1 MIWYAA
7 VKKESGGK
15 VITKVLKLSEHDNVA
30 SRLKKYDTARL
41 CRTSYHAYTIAD
53 YWQKEGLK
61 K

>member
-15 VITKVLKLSEHDNVA
+15 VVAKVIKISEHDNIA
-30 SRLKKYDTARL
+30 ARLKKYDTARL
-41 CRTSYHAYTIAD
+41 CRTSYHAYATAD
-53 YWQKEGLK
+53 YWQKEARK